1 MSLGTRTLGTRL
13 DDQVDAL
20 VAPQGGFVEPAS
32 MLQVSVVALSILAPR
47 AGTVVVFV
55 AFGVDLDAAADERT
69 ERRIPRP
76 RGVVAV
82 DGAEVVPEGAGG

>member
-1 MSLGTRTLGTRL
+1 
-13 DDQVDAL
+13 
-20 VAPQGGFVEPAS
+20 